1 MAESP
6 EIKPGGVPFEEAARF
21 FRDKVRLPTK
31 AWTDLKE
38 GMHARAFVVAGA
50 TKDELLK
57 DLQASIQRAID
68 DGTGL
73 AQFRKDFRQIVARHG
88 WSYTGDSSRKG
99 RAWRTKVMFETN
111 LSTARAAGRW
121 EQIQRVKRT
130 RPFLRYVAILD
141 THVRP
146 DHRRWHGTVLPVDD
160 EWWQTH
166 YPPNGWNC
174 RCTVMSLSR
183 RMMTDFGYTESASPP
198 QFDPVRRKD
207 PFGEGTIALDRGID
221 PGFNYNV
228 GQAHVG
234 AGGVT
239 TAQERAIP
247 EGFART
253 QSEWKPIEGAAY
265 RAYKPEDYGRR
276 RPLQPRPLPEL
287 GEATTDTPSTIE
299 AVKRAIGGDRA
310 TLTTPDGAPVGID
323 AEILGGHIEPRRTVW
338 LPVLRDLVEK
348 PDEVWLL
355 FERNERTGQVALRRR
370 HLALY
375 ETEDRNRPML
385 LVFQAVRAAFEAWT
399 FVPVDRAAYL
409 ERQRLGLRLWPLG
422 QLIR

>member
-1 MAESP
+1 MTMP

-21 FRDKVRLPTK
+21 FRDKVRLPTR

-50 TKDELLK
+50 AKDELLK

-73 AQFRKDFRQIVARHG
+73 RQFRKDFKQIVAKHG

-99 RAWRTKVMFETN
+99 RAWRTKVIFETN

-121 EQIQRVKRT
+121 EQIQRVKER
-130 RPFLRYVAILD
+130 RPWLRYVAVLD

-146 DHRRWHGTVLPVDD
+146 DHRRWHGTVLRVDD
-160 EWWQTH
+160 EWWKTH

-174 RCTVMSLSR
+174 RCTVMSLSQAQ
-183 RMMTDFGYTESASPP
+183 MLDFGYEPSASPP
-198 QFDPVRRKD
+198 PFDPVRRKD
-207 PFGEGTIALDRGID
+207 PFGDGDIPLDRGID

-228 GQAHVG
+228 GEAHVG
-234 AGGVT
+234 LD
-239 TAQERAIP
+239 RAIP

-253 QSEWKPIEGAAY
+253 QSEWKPIEGTAY
-265 RAYKPEDYGRR
+265 RAFRPEDYGRR

-287 GEATTDTPSTIE
+287 GEAATDTPSAID
-299 AVKRAIGGDRA
+299 AVKRTIGGDRG
-310 TLTTPDGAPVGID
+310 TLTAPDGAPVALD
-323 AEILGGHIEPRRTVW
+323 AEALGRHIPASRTPW

-375 ETEDRNRPML
+375 ETADHDQPLL
-385 LVFQAVRAAFEAWT
+385 LVFQAVRAMFEAWT
-399 FVPVDRAAYL
+399 FIPVDRAAYL
-409 ERQRLGLRLWPLG
+409 ERQRLGFRLWPLG
-422 QLIR
+422 LPIR